1 MKFTE
6 RFSPS
11 AVCSSSKFPKPG
23 QSMQRGNEQTHRQ
36 DLVRLKVD
44 SLTLSSKVTKVLG
57 VANPRWTKARAGVK
71 LGQGNAG

>member
-1 MKFTE
+1 
-6 RFSPS
+6 
-11 AVCSSSKFPKPG
+11 
-23 QSMQRGNEQTHRQ
+23 MQRGNEQTHRQ

-44 SLTLSSKVTKVLG
+44 SLTLSSKVTEALG